1 MPVSADRLRESLVG
15 LIGCAAVEDELLL
28 AHASG
33 VLPTG
38 SADSWAA
45 LPLVAHNTE
54 FKRQQVIRLRAI
66 RAGTTPPAFA
76 EVDHRSPQ
84 TYQRHARRAAGQVV
98 NEDPDLV
105 SLRNPERRQS
115 PVPA

>member
-1 MPVSADRLRESLVG
+1 MPV
-15 LIGCAAVEDELLL
+15 
-28 AHASG
+28 
-33 VLPTG
+33 

-45 LPLVAHNTE
+45 LRLVAHNTE

-66 RAGTTPPAFA
+66 RARKTPTALA
-76 EVDHRSPQ
+76 EVDHRSHE

-105 SLRNPERRQS
+105 SMRNPERLES